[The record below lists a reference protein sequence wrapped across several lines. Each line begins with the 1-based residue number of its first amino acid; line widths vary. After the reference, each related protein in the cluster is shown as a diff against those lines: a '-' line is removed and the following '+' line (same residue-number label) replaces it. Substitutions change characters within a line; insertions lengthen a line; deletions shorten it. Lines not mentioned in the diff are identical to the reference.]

1 MIEKEVVCLG
11 YFAERVVTYL
21 DNPPKHRSIAVM
33 TDEQTF
39 LQSIRDDAGDD
50 TVRLV
55 YADWLEENGQLDRAE
70 FIRVQCELAKTECDN
85 SLYPH
90 LKGRSDGLESDYG
103 MQWTGPI
110 SKLSICTAYFHRGFV
125 NRVSL
130 YCSDD
135 QEVLRPLHSTMNNNA
150 VTELEYH
157 LSFGHLPENQNAQL
171 LNHLGDWHEA
181 KSLRNLTLDYDR
193 SSDDSGWLDDDIEL
207 LASNPNLSNLVSLDL
222 SPSVSPAQLSRLGRG
237 IFVNSLKRF
246 RAKMG
251 RKIDPKE
258 WCEHWKWLPFISQL
272 TELDVNIDWHTDESL
287 TSMLTADLR
296 DIQILD
302 IRCNDVTEAAFDI
315 LHRWPR
321 IRQIRKLNL
330 TSNNLGS
337 QLLVRLMELPA
348 DRLRALEI
356 GGEMYRN
363 RAHGTFFSRQ
373 QTLDEDSFVPF
384 ANSQIAQRLTEL
396 TLVEIEPGGPLV
408 QALSDA
414 SMPML
419 RSLFINSI
427 NCDHDDYRKLISAKW
442 MGQLFSLNIVHC
454 GMTDDDAQLILDG
467 SYHPAANIWLNFHG
481 NSQVSEEMKFS
492 LRKRF
497 GSRIQISPEPDSE
510 IDNQ

>member
-1 MIEKEVVCLG
+1 
-11 YFAERVVTYL
+11 
-21 DNPPKHRSIAVM
+21 M
-33 TDEQTF
+33 TEEQSF
-39 LQSIRDDAGDD
+39 LQSIRDDPGDD

-55 YADWLEENGQLDRAE
+55 YADWLEEHGQLERAE
-70 FIRVQCELAKTECDN
+70 FIRIQCELAKTECDN
-85 SLYPH
+85 PHYPL
-90 LKGRSDGLESDYG
+90 LKGRSDELEAENG
-103 MQWTGPI
+103 TQWTGPI
-110 SKLSICTAYFHRGFV
+110 SELSIYTADFHRGFI

-135 QEVLRPLHSTMNNNA
+135 QEVLRPLHSTMNSNV

-157 LSFGHLPENQNAQL
+157 LSFGYLPENQNAQL
-171 LNHLGDWHEA
+171 LSRLGDWQEA
-181 KSLRNLTLDYDR
+181 KSLRKLTLDYDR
-193 SSDDSGWLDDDIEL
+193 TSDDSGWLDDDIEL
-207 LASNPNLSNLVSLDL
+207 LSSNPNLSNLVSLDL

-237 IFVNSLKRF
+237 VFATSLKRF

-258 WCEHWKWLPFISQL
+258 WCDHWKRLPFISQL
-272 TELDVNIDWHTDESL
+272 TELDANIDWHTDETL
-287 TSMLTADLR
+287 ALLLAADLR
-296 DIQILD
+296 DIQSLD
-302 IRCNDVTEAAFDI
+302 IRCNDVTEATFDI

-348 DRLRALEI
+348 DRLHALEI

-363 RAHGTFFSRQ
+363 RVHGTFLSRQ
-373 QTLDEDSFVPF
+373 QTLDEESFVPF

-396 TLVEIEPGGPLV
+396 TLMEIEPGGPLV
-408 QALSDA
+408 RALSDA

-467 SYHPAANIWLNFHG
+467 SFHPAANLWLNFHG
-481 NSQVSEEMKFS
+481 NSQVSDEMRIK

-497 GSRIQISPEPDSE
+497 GSRIQISPESDNE